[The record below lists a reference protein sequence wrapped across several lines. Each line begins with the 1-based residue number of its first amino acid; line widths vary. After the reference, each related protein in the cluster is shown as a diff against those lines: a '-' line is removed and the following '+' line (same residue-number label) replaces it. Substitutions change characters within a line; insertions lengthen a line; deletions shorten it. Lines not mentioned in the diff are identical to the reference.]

1 MNNDQLVSIQ
11 YTKLLWKY
19 RSILF
24 RNILAIA
31 ILTAIIS
38 LIMPKTFKSTAVLMP
53 PKSQS
58 DKSVLNNIE
67 GIPFGDMLSM
77 PTDEIS
83 NSIFAI
89 LKSRTMMESIIK
101 EMNLVDRYK
110 SDNTEEAIEK
120 LEKNLDYKLL
130 EEGTISVSS
139 LVQTPCLSNEQNDN
153 NSRYM
158 AKEIVSYIISELDRV
173 NKSLQTDEAR
183 FHRVFMEKRYNES
196 IINLYNSEE
205 ILKIF
210 QEENNTLN
218 LAEQT
223 KAAIRFGAE
232 IRSQILVD
240 KVKLGMLEKDFNPKH
255 PEIERQKQE
264 IKELERQYSALDN
277 SSDSISRQSSDL
289 FPQFSEVPN
298 LEIKLM
304 RLKREVEIQT
314 KLYAFLTQQY
324 EESKIQEARDT
335 PTIQVLDGAN
345 YPIKRYKPIRTL
357 MVIGYSLIMFV
368 LSAIYVLLI
377 ESDKNSTKQQV

>member
-67 GIPFGDMLSM
+67 GIPFGEMLSM

-89 LKSRTMMESIIK
+89 LKSHTMMESIIK

-139 LVQTPCLSNEQNDN
+139 LVQTPWLSNEQNDN
-153 NSRYM
+153 DSRRV
-158 AKEIVSYIISELDRV
+158 AREIVSYIISELDRV

-240 KVKLGMLEKDFNPKH
+240 KVKLGMLEKDFNPNH

-277 SSDSISRQSSDL
+277 SSDSISRQSPDL

-345 YPIKRYKPIRTL
+345 YPIKRYKPMRTL